1 MLDKGEKMS
10 QFKVKLDKM
19 ESALGE
25 IDQLM
30 PVLQQVAAGITL
42 VRIQM
47 RMEIRQKER
56 ISSRLMMLARELEGE
71 HNRMRQMQETGHSIV
86 ELYREKEQWLVDAA
100 LEFLKRLGIGNLDG
114 RSGVFDGEGGYGGDQ
129 GDLIHNKSGKKT
141 LFFRVGADEELFDF
155 VRQYDAYR
163 DYSDEE
169 IINLYGRIN
178 EEGCGY
184 VAFVNTVMTKYE
196 GREDAFMRDFGF
208 PLYDENGEFNFN
220 RLLIDF
226 YAHTD
231 DQYFL
236 NRESGADA
244 LVNDKLLS
252 YEGKAD
258 EFRERYGVDLYE
270 NDGDTWSDEARQA
283 ILDEYEGQDTA
294 SFESGG
300 MTILSMENR
309 ISEYISTKEGV
320 NCENKKVFPE
330 RPFSKNEIDGYI
342 NKGDVINI
350 LAADFNLYRED
361 GQLAQGGVGGHWMS
375 ITGTTEDGRY
385 IVSSWGEKYYIDP
398 SELDGNFCFLINEI
412 TVNP

>member
-1 MLDKGEKMS
+1 MS

-252 YEGKAD
+252 
-258 EFRERYGVDLYE
+258 
-270 NDGDTWSDEARQA
+270 
-283 ILDEYEGQDTA
+283 
-294 SFESGG
+294 
-300 MTILSMENR
+300 
-309 ISEYISTKEGV
+309 
-320 NCENKKVFPE
+320 
-330 RPFSKNEIDGYI
+330 
-342 NKGDVINI
+342 
-350 LAADFNLYRED
+350 
-361 GQLAQGGVGGHWMS
+361 
-375 ITGTTEDGRY
+375 
-385 IVSSWGEKYYIDP
+385 
-398 SELDGNFCFLINEI
+398 
-412 TVNP
+412 